1 MFGLKDFSINFL
13 TGAPVLVSLAL
24 VGLLALAVFLY
35 YRTNPPLPR
44 FWRVLMGA
52 LRVVAVLSLLA
63 MLLEPVISYVRD
75 FERPRRIS
83 ILLDRSLS
91 MDRVE
96 SNLSRRARLDS
107 LLSSESF
114 NRLKQTATVTPFYFG
129 GNITTEQD
137 KVQTDRTALGDALY
151 DLKARQM
158 TEPADAWLLF
168 SDGKS
173 NSGRTVA
180 EAAATIGIPTTTI
193 DMASSAAAFDVAIE
207 NVDYNNVLFVGQP
220 AEIKVRI
227 GWRNAAGKTV
237 RLSLLGGDGAA
248 PTADFPITESS
259 GKADITLK
267 YIPTQP
273 GQRLLRVSMPAL
285 PGEESDRNNS
295 RTISVK
301 VLKSRL
307 QVLIATAR
315 PDYEIGFLRRQ
326 LLRSDNYGVDLCV
339 TGPREGNLSK
349 RFPSSQTELNRYDLV
364 VLYDPDPSAYERV
377 APLLKSYLS
386 DKGGAIWVMMGEQ
399 FAAQGPVK
407 WFNDL
412 LPFSQSTRSPIQY
425 FDFQG
430 EPSENDLFHP
440 AVRLADSRTAIREAW
455 NNLPPFKSLVRC
467 DVIDPNSTQLVYAA
481 LPSLPNARTPIIGY
495 RRFGPGK
502 LLACAALPFWPWGFQ
517 SIGMGGSDS
526 VYVSFINGTV
536 RWLTT
541 RDDFDPIR
549 VTPEKEVF
557 SRGEPVKFDA
567 YAYDQGYR
575 PIPGVTGTVTLKESK
590 SGVIHDA
597 DMVERSEG
605 RLDASFD
612 QIPPGHYSFT
622 ATLSR
627 DGQELKKS
635 EGSVAVEE
643 FSLEEY
649 DQSGDPA
656 ALASLARLTG
666 GNSYT
671 YSQFSDAVSSMN
683 LAPVQESITGEIVLW
698 NKFWLLA
705 LFVICLSVE
714 WVIRKLQQLI

>member
-24 VGLLALAVFLY
+24 VGLLALAVVLY
-35 YRTNPPLPR
+35 YRTNPPLPG
-44 FWRVLMGA
+44 FWRVLLGS
-52 LRVVAVLSLLA
+52 LRVIAILALLAVLF
-63 MLLEPVISYVRD
+63 EPVINYVRE

-83 ILLDRSLS
+83 VLLDRSLS

-96 SNLSRRARLDS
+96 SNLTRRARLDS
-107 LLSSESF
+107 LLSSDSY
-114 NRLKQTATVTPFYFG
+114 NRLRQAASVTPFYFG
-129 GNITTEQD
+129 GTVTTEQD
-137 KVQTDRTALGDALY
+137 KVQADRTALGDALY
-151 DLKARQM
+151 ELKARQM
-158 TEPADAWLLF
+158 TDPADEWVVF

-173 NSGRTVA
+173 NSGRTVSD
-180 EAAATIGIPTTTI
+180 AASALGIPTTTI
-193 DMASSAAAFDVAIE
+193 DMASSAGAFDVAIE

-227 GWRNAAGKTV
+227 NWRNAAGKTV
-237 RLSLLGGDGAA
+237 RISLLGGDGAA
-248 PTADFPITESS
+248 PVADFPISEPS
-259 GKADITLK
+259 GKGDITLK

-273 GQRLLRVSMPAL
+273 GQRLLRVTMPAL

-326 LLRSDNYGVDLCV
+326 LLKSDNYSVDLCV
-339 TGPREGNLSK
+339 TGPRAGNLSK

-377 APLLKSYLS
+377 APLLKSYMS

-407 WFNDL
+407 WFDDL
-412 LPFSQSTRSPIQY
+412 LPFSQSSRSPIQY
-425 FDFQG
+425 LDFQG
-430 EPSENDLFHP
+430 EPAENNLFHP

-467 DVIDPNSTQLVYAA
+467 DVIDPGSTQLVYAA
-481 LPSLPNARTPIIGY
+481 LPSLPSARTPILGF

-502 LLACAALPFWPWGFQ
+502 LLADAALPFWTWGFQ
-517 SIGMGGSDS
+517 SIGFGGSDS
-526 VYVSFINGTV
+526 AYASFVNGTV

-549 VTPEKEVF
+549 ITPEKEVF
-557 SRGEPVKFDA
+557 SRGEPVRFDA

-575 PIPGVTGTVTLKESK
+575 PIPGVTGTISLKESE

-597 DMVERSEG
+597 DMTERSEG
-605 RLDASFD
+605 RLDAAFD
-612 QIPPGHYSFT
+612 QIPPGHYSYV
-622 ATLSR
+622 ASLSR
-627 DGQELKKS
+627 DGQELKRA
-635 EGSVAVEE
+635 EGTVAVEE

-656 ALASLARLTG
+656 TLASLARLTG

-671 YSQFSDAVSSMN
+671 YRQFSDAVSAMN
-683 LAPVQESITGEIVLW
+683 LTPVRESLTGEIVLW
-698 NKFWLLA
+698 NKFWLLV
-705 LFVICLSVE
+705 LFVLCLSAE